1 MTHKRHGARSGEEYA
16 MDLLN
21 VDYAQQLFAS
31 MNQQTS
37 KLESLAN
44 NALKN
49 GIDRYIA
56 KDYEGAI
63 KEFKRAIG
71 LAQDSSYAPDAADY
85 MAKAY
90 LQLGDTEGAI
100 KSYQTATQLNPYR
113 DDMQI
118 KLGNLYYADQ
128 RYQEAE
134 SAYKEAVRIYPSTN
148 NRYAL
153 GQVYLSL
160 ERYSE
165 AETQFNEIISLEP
178 DRPNGNFGL
187 GLALNMQQRHEDAI
201 RHFERAIEIR
211 PDFYDAYAEMGYTYA
226 DLGEMDEAREMIDFL
241 DRAGEADLADA
252 VNRYMYKVDPPK
264 LLFAYSTSTFAYQ
277 AGNNTPLSALDAY
290 LENANASK
298 TFTMVFQFDKE
309 MDRESVENISNWQIG
324 RSMRSGPGQAYNF
337 GTPVPSTE
345 VSLSL
350 LPESVLYHSKSFTA
364 TVNFTVQQN
373 ASADGTIDPSHIDF
387 KFMGKD
393 AFGFSMNADFD
404 QFTGFSGSA

>member
-1 MTHKRHGARSGEEYA
+1 
-16 MDLLN
+16 
-21 VDYAQQLFAS
+21 
-31 MNQQTS
+31 
-37 KLESLAN
+37 
-44 NALKN
+44 
-49 GIDRYIA
+49 
-56 KDYEGAI
+56 
-63 KEFKRAIG
+63 
-71 LAQDSSYAPDAADY
+71 
-85 MAKAY
+85 
-90 LQLGDTEGAI
+90 
-100 KSYQTATQLNPYR
+100 
-113 DDMQI
+113 
-118 KLGNLYYADQ
+118 
-128 RYQEAE
+128 
-134 SAYKEAVRIYPSTN
+134 
-148 NRYAL
+148 
-153 GQVYLSL
+153 
-160 ERYSE
+160 
-165 AETQFNEIISLEP
+165 
-178 DRPNGNFGL
+178 
-187 GLALNMQQRHEDAI
+187 
-201 RHFERAIEIR
+201 
-211 PDFYDAYAEMGYTYA
+211 
-226 DLGEMDEAREMIDFL
+226 MDEAREMIDFL
-241 DRAGEADLADA
+241 DRAGETDLADA